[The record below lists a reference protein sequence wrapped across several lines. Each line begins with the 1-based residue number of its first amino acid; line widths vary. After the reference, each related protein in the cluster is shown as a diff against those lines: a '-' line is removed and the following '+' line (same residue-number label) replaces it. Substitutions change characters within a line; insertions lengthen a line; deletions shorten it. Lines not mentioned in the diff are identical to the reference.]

1 MRDREFWALLL
12 LCAVGLLIVAAMSI
26 PINAAFANAAPSE
39 PQATATPEPCVP
51 IGSAE
56 GQQLYFCESNFA
68 PDCVWDPSPG
78 LGAGVVDCDW

>member
-1 MRDREFWALLL
+1 MNVRMLACLCLNVLFWVAVALAIFLHL
-12 LCAVGLLIVAAMSI
+12 YGDVQAAG
-26 PINAAFANAAPSE
+26 PPV
-39 PQATATPEPCVP
+39 EPCIP

-56 GQQLYFCESNFA
+56 GQQLYLCENDYA